1 MQELTETQNKEPH
14 ISLTRPSVNRSM
26 KDAQSYCEFNFQK
39 YHCPALLRSCFDV
52 AIRYDNH
59 SPFIDIRTDALLV
72 DRTVSRHG
80 KRGSICQ
87 FTFRC

>member
-14 ISLTRPSVNRSM
+14 ISLTGQSVNRSM

-39 YHCPALLRSCFDV
+39 YHCPALLCSCSDV

-59 SPFIDIRTDALLV
+59 PLAVDIRADPLLM

-87 FTFRC
+87 FTFRY